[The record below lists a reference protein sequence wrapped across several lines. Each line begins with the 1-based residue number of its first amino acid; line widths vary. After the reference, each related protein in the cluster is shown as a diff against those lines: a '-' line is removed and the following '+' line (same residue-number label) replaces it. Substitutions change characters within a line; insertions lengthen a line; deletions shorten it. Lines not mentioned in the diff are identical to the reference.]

1 MTEKE
6 KNQKNKEGIA
16 NVLTVIGGSMIV
28 TAIII
33 AFMFGPEV
41 FGTLFFVSL
50 IGTVLIFVSNYI
62 RNGYLKFFN

>member
-16 NVLTVIGGSMIV
+16 NVLTVIGGSMVLISIIV
-28 TAIII
+28 